1 MKKSKFLIITGL
13 LAIFI
18 VLMMGIFTE
27 NISPYISVSDL
38 KTDNTQNKN
47 VQLYG
52 QVILDTIFFNDDSGI
67 TTFDI
72 TDGNQSISVTHK
84 GMINNL
90 EHSTEVVA
98 IGEYNNG
105 LFQAEKVLVKC
116 PSKYEDLVSE
126 DD

>member
-1 MKKSKFLIITGL
+1 MKKSKFLVMTVL

-27 NISPYISVSDL
+27 NISPYTSVSDL

-52 QVILDTIFFNDDSGI
+52 QVILDTIFFNNDSGI

-126 DD
+126 DG

>member
-1 MKKSKFLIITGL
+1 MTVL

-27 NISPYISVSDL
+27 NISPYTSVSDL

-52 QVILDTIFFNDDSGI
+52 QVILDTIFFNNDSGI

-105 LFQAEKVLVKC
+105 LFQAEEVLVKC
-116 PSKYEDLVSE
+116 PSKYLVEEELYDNSKLG
-126 DD
+126 

>member
-1 MKKSKFLIITGL
+1 LKKSKFLIITGL

>member
-1 MKKSKFLIITGL
+1 LNKGKLLVIIVLPT
-13 LAIFI
+13 IFI
-18 VLMMGIFTE
+18 VLMMGLFTE

-38 KTDNTQNKN
+38 KTDNTQNRN

-52 QVILDTIFFNDDSGI
+52 QVILDTIFFDNDSGI

-72 TDGNQSISVTHK
+72 TDGNQSIPVTHR

-98 IGEYNNG
+98 IGEYKSG
-105 LFQAEKVLVKC
+105 LFEADKVLVKC
-116 PSKYEDLVSE
+116 PSKYEDRIPE

>member
-1 MKKSKFLIITGL
+1 MKKSKLLVIIVL
-13 LAIFI
+13 PAIFI
-18 VLMMGIFTE
+18 VLMFGLFTE

-38 KTDNTQNKN
+38 KTDNIQNRN

-52 QVILDTIFFNDDSGI
+52 QVILDTIFFNNDSGI

-105 LFQAEKVLVKC
+105 LFQAEEVLVKC

-126 DD
+126 DG

>member
-52 QVILDTIFFNDDSGI
+52 QVILDTIFFNNDSGI

-90 EHSTEVVA
+90 EHSREVVA

-105 LFQAEKVLVKC
+105 LFQAEEVLVKC

-126 DD
+126 DG

>member
-1 MKKSKFLIITGL
+1 MTSFKEMHGEYIYYDNDGKIIKIEWYTHDVKDCEL
-13 LAIFI
+13 
-18 VLMMGIFTE
+18 
-27 NISPYISVSDL
+27 
-38 KTDNTQNKN
+38 
-47 VQLYG
+47 
-52 QVILDTIFFNDDSGI
+52 
-67 TTFDI
+67 DI

-105 LFQAEKVLVKC
+105 LFQAEEVLVKC

-126 DD
+126 DG

>member
-1 MKKSKFLIITGL
+1 MKKGKLVVIIVL
-13 LAIFI
+13 PIIFI
-18 VLMMGIFTE
+18 VLMMGLFTE

-38 KTDNTQNKN
+38 KTENTQNRN

-52 QVILDTIFFNDDSGI
+52 QVVLESIFFDNDSGM

-72 TDGNQSISVTHK
+72 TDGNQSISVMHK

-98 IGEYNNG
+98 IGEYNNEF
-105 LFQAEKVLVKC
+105 FQADKVLVKC
-116 PSKYEDLVSE
+116 PSKYEE
-126 DD
+126 RIPEEE